1 MPDGDTLMN
10 LIRTELKAGD
20 EDVVTTFPIFEDGMR
35 GIVFAVVPGDG
46 TAKEKMARFLT
57 ELLAEYK
64 E

>member
-35 GIVFAVVPGDG
+35 GIVFAVHDKR
-46 TAKEKMARFLT
+46 KER
-57 ELLAEYK
+57 
-64 E
+64 